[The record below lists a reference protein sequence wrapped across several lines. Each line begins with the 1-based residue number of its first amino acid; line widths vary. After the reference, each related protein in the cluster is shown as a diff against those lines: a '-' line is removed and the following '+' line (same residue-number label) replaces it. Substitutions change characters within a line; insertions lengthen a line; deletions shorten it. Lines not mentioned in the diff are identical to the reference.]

1 MKNKYIKSSA
11 DYDEDIRVYMNTW
24 ANYNEY
30 GADGVLTPAGWMDVD
45 EAREYA
51 EKYADYEPFIND
63 IDDYSGGLIG
73 GSINEYSNVLQAL
86 DIIEKY
92 NEFDEDDRK
101 IFAAIIDLG
110 YDFDKA
116 IEIVDDRDYIYYDA
130 SNPEDSGYYII
141 DELYNGDISSL
152 GDDVEYYF
160 DFDAFGRDLRLSGDV
175 DYLFENDE
183 GETDEEAL
191 QEFLD
196 THSDQ
201 EIGEYYVYDLL
212 GGMSELGKETYEN
225 YFDYRE
231 FGETVII
238 NDGLIE
244 LPDGGY
250 LYIY

>member
-1 MKNKYIKSSA
+1 MKQYIKSAA

-30 GADGVLTPAGWMDVD
+30 GAAGVLTPTGWMDVD

-63 IDDYSGGLIG
+63 IDDYSGGIIG
-73 GSINEYSNVLQAL
+73 RNINEYSNVLQAL

-101 IFAAIIDLG
+101 VFAIIIDEG

-116 IEIVDDRDYIYYDA
+116 LEIVEDRDFAYYDA
-130 SNPEDSGYYII
+130 SNAEDLGYAIEELYGDLSFIKPEDF
-141 DELYNGDISSL
+141 
-152 GDDVEYYF
+152 EYYF
-160 DFDAFGRDLRLSGDV
+160 DFDRFGRDLRLSGDV
-175 DYLFENDE
+175 DYFFENDD

-201 EIGEYYVYDLL
+201 EIGEWYVYDIL
-212 GGMSELGKETYEN
+212 GEFSELSKEIIHE

-231 FGETVII
+231 FGETIII

-244 LPDGGY
+244 IPGGGY
-250 LYIY
+250 LKIYG